1 MIQGSPLKRRVTSS
15 GLADLA
21 KAVKK
26 AAAKP
31 SAAAEPT
38 LVKRTVT
45 QKR

>member
-15 GLADLA
+15 GLAELT

-26 AAAKP
+26 AAKV
-31 SAAAEPT
+31 ENT
-38 LVKRTVT
+38 LVTRTVT

>member
-1 MIQGSPLKRRVTSS
+1 MIQGSPLKRRVTST

-31 SAAAEPT
+31 EQT
-38 LVKRTVT
+38 LVTRTVT